1 MSTHAGTEGSLRAA
15 PIAMAISGNRLKAL
29 DCIPMNPVAAS
40 SLLALFAASALVF
53 GSILPTLPALRTRF
67 FADRLSLLIGFS
79 AGLMLATSLH
89 ELLPEALE
97 KNPQRAMWGVGLGFL
112 TLYVAERLTH
122 FHACR
127 HRACDVDETGLPADD
142 FAHDDQRHNPAQHSH
157 AEHSHAEH
165 SHAEHSHAENEAISV
180 SNNERALHMS
190 THAAAPISPS
200 AVIERPR
207 NLIHSH
213 GHSHESGHADS
224 MALVGMGVHNFSDG
238 LTTAAAF
245 AVSKPVGIV
254 VVGAIVLH
262 QMAAGLSLGA
272 IMLRLGRARRRI
284 WLSTSATASF
294 IVWGALFYHFVVPVS
309 QDVTGIVLG
318 IAAGSFLYVAACDLL
333 PEAHAQDEGWSVMA
347 MTLAGYLF
355 ALAVTLF
362 FAKHEH

>member
-1 MSTHAGTEGSLRAA
+1 
-15 PIAMAISGNRLKAL
+15 
-29 DCIPMNPVAAS
+29 MNPVAAS

-142 FAHDDQRHNPAQHSH
+142 FAHDHQRHNPAQHSH
-157 AEHSHAEH
+157 VEHSHVEH
-165 SHAEHSHAENEAISV
+165 SRVENEAISV
-180 SNNERALHMS
+180 SNNDRALHMS
-190 THAAAPISPS
+190 TDAASPASPS
-200 AVIERPR
+200 VVVEPPSI
-207 NLIHSH
+207 LLHSHGHSH
-213 GHSHESGHADS
+213 GHSHERGHADS

-362 FAKHEH
+362 FAGHEH

>member
-1 MSTHAGTEGSLRAA
+1 MT
-15 PIAMAISGNRLKAL
+15 SGVV
-29 DCIPMNPVAAS
+29 PS

-53 GSILPTLPALRTRF
+53 GSVLPTLPALRTRF

-97 KNPQRAMWGVGLGFL
+97 KNPQRAMWGVGIGFL

-142 FAHDDQRHNPAQHSH
+142 FAHDHQRHNTQHSQ
-157 AEHSHAEH
+157 AEDSHGEHLHGEHLHGKRSHSEDDD
-165 SHAEHSHAENEAISV
+165 NFT
-180 SNNERALHMS
+180 SNAATARHMS
-190 THAAAPISPS
+190 THAAPQATADATARATSS
-200 AVIERPR
+200 LANAVIESP
-207 NLIHSH
+207 LAHSH
-213 GHSHESGHADS
+213 GGHSHSGYSHGGHSHGHADS

-272 IMLRLGRARRRI
+272 IMLRLGRGRRRI
-284 WLSTSATASF
+284 WLSTALTASF
-294 IVWGALFYHFVVPVS
+294 IVWGALFYHLVVPVS
-309 QDVTGIVLG
+309 QSVTGIVLG
-318 IAAGSFLYVAACDLL
+318 IASGSFLYVAACDLL
-333 PEAHAQDEGWSVMA
+333 PEAHAEDEGWSITA
-347 MTLAGYLF
+347 MTIAGYLF

-362 FAKHEH
+362 FAGHEH